1 MDEELLKKR
10 ILELAEK
17 AYHTGQY
24 CFTSFLGLAEQDVLH
39 RAEKAIS
46 YVPHSL
52 YGGADGCE
60 RVMVRFGSE
69 SLCGYDMPFPI
80 SCVKAEPLS
89 QKFADRLSH
98 RDILGAVMNLGIDR
112 SRTGDIVIREN
123 VAYIFCTEQISQYIC
138 DGLVRAKHTDLSCS
152 IATELPAGELFKTQ
166 TMQLNSASER
176 LDGIA
181 SQFLKLSRSA
191 VNELIASGKLF
202 INGRC
207 CMDGSK
213 TLRSGDVVSMRGYG
227 RFIYRETVRETRKGR
242 LVIHVDAYV

>member
-10 ILELAEK
+10 IMELAEK
-17 AYHTGQY
+17 AYRTGQY
-24 CFTSFLGLAEQDVLH
+24 CFTPFLGLAEQNVLH
-39 RAEKAIS
+39 SVEKTIS

-60 RVMVRFGSE
+60 RVMVRFGDE
-69 SLCGYDMPFPI
+69 SLCGYDLPFPI

-89 QKFADRLSH
+89 QKFADKLSH
-98 RDILGAVMNLGIDR
+98 RDILGAVMNLGVDR

-123 VAYIFCTEQISQYIC
+123 VAYIFCTDQISQYIC

-152 IATELPAGELFKTQ
+152 VITELPAGDLIRLKS
-166 TMQLNSASER
+166 MQLNSASER

-181 SQFLKLSRSA
+181 SQFLKLSRST

-207 CMDGSK
+207 CTDGSK

-227 RFIYRETVRETRKGR
+227 RFIFRETVRETRKGR